1 LDWRSRVRR
10 VKAKMVK
17 DSKILYCGGKKVNTT
32 EDDYDTLQILDE
44 SDREW
49 VRLWRNATSK
59 EVSQAIELKMTVFS
73 PEEPATTSLKTRTR
87 R

>member
-1 LDWRSRVRR
+1 VRKG
-10 VKAKMVK
+10 KAKMVN
-17 DSKILYCGGKKVNTT
+17 DSKVFDYGGKKVNTT
-32 EDDYDTLQILDE
+32 EDDSDTLQILDE

-59 EVSQAIELKMTVFS
+59 EVSQAIRLKTTVFS
-73 PEEPATTSLKTRTR
+73 PEEPATTSLQTRTR

>member
-1 LDWRSRVRR
+1 
-10 VKAKMVK
+10 MFG
-17 DSKILYCGGKKVNTT
+17 DSKKIDHGGNEANTA
-32 EDDYDTLQILDE
+32 EDDSDTLQILDE

-59 EVSQAIELKMTVFS
+59 EASQAIELETTVFS
-73 PEEPATTSLKTRTR
+73 PEEPPTTSAQTRTR

>member
-1 LDWRSRVRR
+1 VTRG
-10 VKAKMVK
+10 KAKMAK
-17 DSKILYCGGKKVNTT
+17 DLKNFDYGGKVNTT
-32 EDDYDTLQILDE
+32 EDDSDTLQILDE

-59 EVSQAIELKMTVFS
+59 EVSQAIELETTVFS
-73 PEEPATTSLKTRTR
+73 PEELATTSPQTRTR